1 MNGENVFGEWRTVW
15 DLWKLR
21 KVHEVGAVRGKNQD
35 EVLGTILVIS
45 PDRSIIAQIIY
56 FE

>member
-45 PDRSIIAQIIY
+45 PDHMRPWLLG
-56 FE
+56 